1 MQKNEREIRKK
12 TAAGCKLLIQLILH
26 ASFGSS
32 VQFDVKRRR
41 RYQLVMLDVDW
52 IKKIQVL
59 RFPAGAAVAAL
70 MQAGTVSYGIYGKAE

>member
-26 ASFGSS
+26 ASVGSS

-41 RYQLVMLDVDW
+41 RYQVVMLDVDW
-52 IKKIQVL
+52 IKNKMQVL

-70 MQAGTVSYGIYGKAE
+70 MQAGTVSYGI